1 VILLGE
7 MRDLDTISV
16 AMTAAETGHL
26 ILSSLHTIGASN
38 TIDRILDVF
47 PSDQQ
52 RQIAVQLAMILQAV
66 VSQQLLPTVNG
77 KLVPVFEVMTV
88 NSAVRNLIR
97 ENKIHQLDNVIAS
110 SAADDMF
117 SMDSSILK
125 LYKQGI
131 ISKSTALVYAANQE
145 TLARKL

>member
-1 VILLGE
+1 
-7 MRDLDTISV
+7 
-16 AMTAAETGHL
+16 
-26 ILSSLHTIGASN
+26 
-38 TIDRILDVF
+38 
-47 PSDQQ
+47 Q